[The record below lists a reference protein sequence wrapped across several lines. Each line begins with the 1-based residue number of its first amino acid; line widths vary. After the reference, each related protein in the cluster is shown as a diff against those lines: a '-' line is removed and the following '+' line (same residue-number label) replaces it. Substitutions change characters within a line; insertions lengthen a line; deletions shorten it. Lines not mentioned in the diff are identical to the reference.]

1 MPNSNNCTTRLS
13 DKKKETTTEFFIL
26 LQPYTHIPYENS
38 NN

>member
-1 MPNSNNCTTRLS
+1 MPKSISCTAILS
-13 DKKKETTTEFFIL
+13 DKKETTTRFFLI